1 MLYSLWEP
9 TQLFKEFT
17 LSFKFGT
24 TKCVSN
30 SPEISPKQICVSL
43 GAKALNTVCPKAAFP
58 LNFPT
63 CGQPCTLGENR
74 VSSKHALLLHSGNGP
89 FYSSWFYTGG
99 WILFLGVLSDLT
111 VHGPIIPLLWVFHLL
126 IFLKNL
132 YSHFLPSHH
141 SFSHLFSPCKIQVNL

>member
-1 MLYSLWEP
+1 MLYSPWEP

-43 GAKALNTVCPKAAFP
+43 GANALNTVCPKAAFT
-58 LNFPT
+58 LNFPM
-63 CGQPCTLGENR
+63 CGQSCKLGENR

-89 FYSSWFYTGG
+89 FYSSWFYTGAESSVSWG
-99 WILFLGVLSDLT
+99 PFRPDCAWTNNFITLSFPFVNIFEEFVQSLFTISPLFL
-111 VHGPIIPLLWVFHLL
+111 PL
-126 IFLKNL
+126 IFTL
-132 YSHFLPSHH
+132 
-141 SFSHLFSPCKIQVNL
+141 